1 MLLYDWYSVNNGTCI
16 LRDLC
21 GDIYDNL
28 GTVSPESVMICG
40 FKLSYIY
47 CINTIHN

>member
-1 MLLYDWYSVNNGTCI
+1 MLLHDWYSVNNGTCI

-28 GTVSPESVMICG
+28 DTVIHESVMICG

-47 CINTIHN
+47 YINTIIN